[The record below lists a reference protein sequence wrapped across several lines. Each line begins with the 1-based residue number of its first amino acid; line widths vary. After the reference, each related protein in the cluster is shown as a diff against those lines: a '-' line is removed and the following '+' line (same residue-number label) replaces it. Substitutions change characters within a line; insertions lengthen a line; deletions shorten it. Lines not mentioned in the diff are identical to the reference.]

1 MPCWS
6 CFPVISMASH
16 RFTENGVLPA
26 EIKGVIVWVTIQNQ
40 NIPKVRIEK
49 SLNPVAMS
57 LILAA
62 AMLLILVAV
71 MLILAVAMSI
81 LAVVK
86 NTLFFIKGP
95 GWILGPFFVQACTIL
110 KIKVLLPNSWEKGFK
125 DSGIQGFECL
135 FSNYFIRAF
144 VFFQPHRYSSEVL
157 KGFLFNI

>member
-1 MPCWS
+1 M
-6 CFPVISMASH
+6 
-16 RFTENGVLPA
+16 
-26 EIKGVIVWVTIQNQ
+26 TIQNQ

-95 GWILGPFFVQACTIL
+95 GWIPGSFALDLNFLRKSLG
-110 KIKVLLPNSWEKGFK
+110 
-125 DSGIQGFECL
+125 
-135 FSNYFIRAF
+135 
-144 VFFQPHRYSSEVL
+144 
-157 KGFLFNI
+157 NIG